1 MIKVRFA
8 PSPTGALHIGG
19 AHTAL
24 FNWLFVRGEGGR
36 FVLRIEDTDRVRS
49 TKEAEK
55 TILDGLQWL
64 GITWDEGPF
73 YQSERL
79 NLYRRYAE
87 QLLENGL
94 AYKEGSAIV
103 FRTPR
108 EGATYFKDIVWGD
121 IEVENG
127 SLKDIVLIKSDGM
140 PTYNFAVVVDDH
152 TMGITHVIRGEDH
165 IPNTPKQILIYKAL
179 GFEVPEFAHL
189 PMILGPDKTKLSK
202 RHGATAVGE
211 YRNMGYLPEAVFYYL
226 SLLGWSPKEEGD
238 ILYPQEIVKLFDLR
252 DVTKRAAVFD
262 LEKLKWINKL
272 FIKDK
277 SPAELAKAM
286 RFFWLEKGYN
296 IDDYP
301 ESYLQDVVA
310 ILQGRA
316 YTLQELADY
325 SDYLLKESLNYDK
338 IILAEFIG
346 VMKGEEWNSLIEEIK
361 KIDPFVVEN
370 IDNAVRSWLSKQ
382 GMKLKDVGQALRYAL
397 TARRVTPGIFEV
409 MALLGK
415 DRVVNRLERAVSLVV
430 GESSNWQDA

>member
-24 FNWLFVRGEGGR
+24 FNWLFARREGGN

-55 TILDGLQWL
+55 TILDGLEWL

-79 NLYRRYAE
+79 DLYRGYAE
-87 QLLENGL
+87 QLVKEDL
-94 AYKEGSAIV
+94 AYREDSAIIFRTPKEGS
-103 FRTPR
+103 
-108 EGATYFKDIVWGD
+108 TYFRDIVWGD
-121 IEVENG
+121 IKVKNET
-127 SLKDIVLIKSDGM
+127 LKDIVLIKSDGM
-140 PTYNFAVVVDDH
+140 PTYNFAVVVDDY

-165 IPNTPKQILIYKAL
+165 IPNTPKQILIYRAL

-211 YRNMGYLPEAVFYYL
+211 YRDMGYLSEAVFYYL
-226 SLLGWSPKEEGD
+226 SLLGWSPKEEQE
-238 ILYPQEIVKLFDLR
+238 ILYPQEIVKMFDLK

-262 LEKLKWINKL
+262 LEKLRWINKL
-272 FIKDK
+272 FMKDK
-277 SPAELAKAM
+277 SPTELMEYIKP
-286 RFFWLEKGYN
+286 FWLKRGYDLKGYT
-296 IDDYP
+296 
-301 ESYLQDVVA
+301 EEYLQDVIS

-316 YTLQELADY
+316 YTLDELADY
-325 SDYLLKESLNYDK
+325 SDYLLKESLDYDK
-338 IILAEFIG
+338 ITLAEFIK
-346 VMKGEEWNSLIEEIK
+346 VMSWEEWSSLIGAIEEIA
-361 KIDPFVVEN
+361 PFTVEN
-370 IDNAVRSWLSKQ
+370 IDSCVRHWLADR
-382 GMKLKDVGQALRYAL
+382 GMKLKKVGQALRYSL

-409 MALLGK
+409 MALLGRE
-415 DRVVNRLERAVSLVV
+415 RVVKRLKEAVNLVA